1 MKRVVLSMMT
11 SVDGFIAGPDGD
23 LDWMISP
30 DEERQAEALEQLDSL
45 DTALIGRGVYE
56 DMARYWPTATGEY
69 ADRVNAM
76 PKLVF
81 SHKPEPL
88 RWTNAHIVPVTDDAD
103 LADQVTRLKDGP
115 GKDMVLF
122 GGARL
127 AQTFTRLALVDE
139 FRLCVQPV
147 ALGSGRPL
155 FGDLES
161 RTPLT
166 LTAIHPF
173 PSGATLTTY
182 QPTPNT

>member
-1 MKRVVLSMMT
+1 MRRVVLSMMT

-30 DEERQAEALEQLDSL
+30 DEDRQAEALEHLDAI

-56 DMARYWPTATGEY
+56 EMVRYWPTASGEF

-81 SHKPEPL
+81 SRRPGRL
-88 RWTNAHIVPVTDDAD
+88 RWTNARIVPVSGDAD
-103 LADQVTRLKDGP
+103 LVDQVTLLKSRP
-115 GKDMVLF
+115 GRDMVLF

-127 AQTFTRLALVDE
+127 AQSFARLALVDE
-139 FRLCVQPV
+139 YRLCVQPV

-161 RTPLT
+161 RMALT
-166 LTAIHPF
+166 LTAIRPF
-173 PSGATLTTY
+173 PSGAALATY
-182 QPTPNT
+182 RPSLAG